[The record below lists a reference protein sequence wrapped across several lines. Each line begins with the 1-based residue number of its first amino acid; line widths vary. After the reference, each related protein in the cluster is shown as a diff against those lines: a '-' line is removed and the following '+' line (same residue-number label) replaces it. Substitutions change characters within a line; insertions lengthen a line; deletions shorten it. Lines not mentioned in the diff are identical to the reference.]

1 MAAVITF
8 LLLMTLVTA
17 ILTVGAD
24 RDFIRANQSPWT
36 SRSEQEKA
44 HMVFSV
50 CLSFLFFSGTLCI
63 GLTTLWL
70 VLECYY
76 ATQRRQIL
84 QRTAERMVAE
94 GLRERRASERR
105 ARDRQLAERLQLR
118 LGVEN
123 ADVSVS
129 NETVQSED
137 EV

>member
-1 MAAVITF
+1 
-8 LLLMTLVTA
+8 
-17 ILTVGAD
+17 
-24 RDFIRANQSPWT
+24 
-36 SRSEQEKA
+36 
-44 HMVFSV
+44 MVFSV

-63 GLTTLWL
+63 GLAAIWL